1 MRNTY
6 IYIGVCLLLT
16 LLMKVG
22 HTTYWA
28 QLLSFS
34 EWAATYNL
42 HILPSIPPFPT
53 GYGLDSLI
61 SIKQLN
67 SHLQVC
73 HFGNSAG
80 GKNAKYSLWQPLTS
94 TLEQHGAAVC
104 TIPSPPICVQEVGGM
119 YARCDGQFS
128 EGCSGDWS
136 FGMPRNI
143 EETFLVSLLQSVS
156 AAHVELNPTATAVV
170 TPSKDSLF
178 AGLRSGSRLDI
189 NSGRIVFLLGS
200 SIMQQ
205 TKPFLQDLCLTKG
218 VQVVS
223 CCKGGDYLGF
233 FWNQDHSFLA
243 AGKEEDVLFLH
254 FLGNHML
261 NKDNFW
267 MDMLQNGKRVYH
279 LTNPMILSDQQMDQ
293 LILDTNKLSI
303 FLAQHFK
310 GRVFILGPFP
320 RHITQCCGL
329 QEHSVLDSENQRIS
343 MTGYA
348 NLFNKYLQ
356 ASLVLPERCEF
367 LEYQNIFG
375 RNFDKN
381 SLVDGVHLTPSAY
394 KACANFFLGSLQR
407 KPRKQ
412 TNTPSR
418 MPAFS
423 SYLTMKGLLTK
434 NEADTREPMEGAID
448 DAINLVKQ

>member
-1 MRNTY
+1 MREGGHLERVRDRSSGGGAGHNRSRRNEISGGEERRQIAPSNQNSKLQLPSDKDFY
-6 IYIGVCLLLT
+6 ICTLNLNGQLLVSRQAFTNDKLPVFDKDNRLQRMGLILPKPKFLVSGLAATTKVTCTFFGGACFSCDVMGNSHNINNSARVFLLGDQHCPVLVGLKQDCCPVIRVESGTFTDLQNMLIRHFKAGLRIQSGSIGVCLLLT

-143 EETFLVSLLQSVS
+143 EETFL
-156 AAHVELNPTATAVV
+156 
-170 TPSKDSLF
+170 DW
-178 AGLRSGSRLDI
+178 SR
-189 NSGRIVFLLGS
+189 V
-200 SIMQQ
+200 
-205 TKPFLQDLCLTKG
+205 
-218 VQVVS
+218 
-223 CCKGGDYLGF
+223 
-233 FWNQDHSFLA
+233 
-243 AGKEEDVLFLH
+243 
-254 FLGNHML
+254 
-261 NKDNFW
+261 
-267 MDMLQNGKRVYH
+267 
-279 LTNPMILSDQQMDQ
+279 
-293 LILDTNKLSI
+293 
-303 FLAQHFK
+303 
-310 GRVFILGPFP
+310 
-320 RHITQCCGL
+320 
-329 QEHSVLDSENQRIS
+329 
-343 MTGYA
+343 
-348 NLFNKYLQ
+348 
-356 ASLVLPERCEF
+356 
-367 LEYQNIFG
+367 
-375 RNFDKN
+375 
-381 SLVDGVHLTPSAY
+381 LVDGMHGCSCIAKTRAHTTGDESP
-394 KACANFFLGSLQR
+394 FRFLRSECPYSNVSG
-407 KPRKQ
+407 K
-412 TNTPSR
+412 
-418 MPAFS
+418 
-423 SYLTMKGLLTK
+423 LL
-434 NEADTREPMEGAID
+434 
-448 DAINLVKQ
+448 